1 MKKLIVSLLALSVVL
16 VGCGAPATE
25 VTPENTSNKKPDGT
39 KGAGPIET
47 TGGTTP
53 DAPTTK

>member
-1 MKKLIVSLLALSVVL
+1 MKKLVVSFLALTVVL
-16 VGCGAPATE
+16 VGCSAPATD
-25 VTPENTSNKKPDGT
+25 VAPQNTSNKKPDGT

-53 DAPTTK
+53 DAAAPK